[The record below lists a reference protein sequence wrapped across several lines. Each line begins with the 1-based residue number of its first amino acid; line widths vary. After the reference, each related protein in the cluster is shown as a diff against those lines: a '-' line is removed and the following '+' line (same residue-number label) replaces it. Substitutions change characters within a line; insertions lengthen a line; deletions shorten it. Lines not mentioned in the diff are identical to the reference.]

1 MAFHIDN
8 SLFLIISFLFLI
20 CFLPYFHLIFIFLAM
35 CVCEWIDKLFQKISK
50 LLTDIYDIITY
61 ILQNPIIL
69 IGVIIYACRLLNLRQ

>member
-8 SLFLIISFLFLI
+8 SLFLIISFLFLLL
-20 CFLPYFHLIFIFLAM
+20 LPQFHLLLIFSIM
-35 CVCEWIDKLFQKISK
+35 GICEWIDKLFQKISK